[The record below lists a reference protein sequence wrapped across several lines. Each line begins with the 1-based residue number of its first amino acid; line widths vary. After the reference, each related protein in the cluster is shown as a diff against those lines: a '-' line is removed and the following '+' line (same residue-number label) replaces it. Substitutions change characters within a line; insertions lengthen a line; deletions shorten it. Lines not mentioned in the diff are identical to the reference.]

1 MTEEDCQLLRDIIE
15 HCESQ
20 RQAACQGKQW
30 PGDTPAVAARRKAA
44 YATVARIAG
53 ELLAE
58 ADAERFSS
66 Q

>member
-15 HCESQ
+15 HCERQ
-20 RQAACQGKQW
+20 WQAACQGKTW
-30 PGDTPAVAARRKAA
+30 PGDTPALVARRKAA

-58 ADAERFSS
+58 MADA
-66 Q
+66 